1 MSEPREPLGAGDS
14 CLVYVPD
21 EALLLAVRMNQQRRR
36 AHAARQLGT
45 DQGQG
50 GEAAGEAV
58 QTHASWP
65 SS

>member
-1 MSEPREPLGAGDS
+1 MPESLGVGAS
-14 CLVYVPD
+14 CLEHVPD
-21 EALLLAVRMNQQRRR
+21 EALRIAVRMNQQRRR